1 VCRADLLGEVET
13 RVERGGDVAARRS
26 ASFCRASLNWLKRD
40 QPAAPR
46 RAATGADM
54 IAVRKRA
61 EKPCF

>member
-1 VCRADLLGEVET
+1 VRRADLLGEVET
-13 RVERGGDVAARRS
+13 RVERGGDVAARTQRL
-26 ASFCRASLNWLKRD
+26 RASLNWLKRD